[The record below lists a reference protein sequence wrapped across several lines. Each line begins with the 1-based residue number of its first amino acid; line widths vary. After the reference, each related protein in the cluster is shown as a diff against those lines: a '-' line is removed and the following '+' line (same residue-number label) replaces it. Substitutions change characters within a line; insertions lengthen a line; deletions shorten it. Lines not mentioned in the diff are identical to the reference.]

1 MKLLVFERPK
11 SLFRNPYFFAGISVL
26 LWSTAATAFT
36 IALKY
41 LSIPLIINIASLTSA
56 SIMFVFILAEGRL
69 GELKEQKPQELFNSL
84 FMSTVNPL
92 LYYILLFK
100 AYKLIPAQEA
110 QPLSYTWPIM
120 LTILSVIFL
129 KERLSLRKW
138 IGIALSFLG
147 VMFISTKGHLLE
159 FKLSD
164 PRGVAL
170 ALLCAFVWASYWL
183 LNVRDKREE
192 VVKNFLNFFF
202 IGTALTIFHI
212 FTPGDLGLT
221 TKGIS
226 AAVYIGICEMGIA
239 FLAWGKAMSL
249 SKSKASLAKIIYLIP
264 FLSLMVLSIVLG
276 ESILPSTIIGLL
288 FIITGIFI

>member
-41 LSIPLIINIASLTSA
+41 MSIPLIINIASLTSA
-56 SIMFVFILAEGRL
+56 SIMFVFILVEGRL
-69 GELKEQKPQELFNSL
+69 GELREQKPQDLFNSL
-84 FMSTVNPL
+84 FMSTINPL

-120 LTILSVIFL
+120 LTILSVVFL
-129 KERLSLRKW
+129 KEKLSLRKW
-138 IGIALSFLG
+138 LGIGLSFLG
-147 VMFISTKGHLLE
+147 VMFISTKGNILE

-164 PRGVAL
+164 PKGVAL

-183 LNVRDKREE
+183 LNVRDRREE
-192 VVKNFLNFFF
+192 VIKNFLNFTF
-202 IGTALTIFHI
+202 IGIALTLFHL
-212 FTPGDLGLT
+212 FASGDLGLT
-221 TKGIS
+221 SKGIS

-239 FLAWGKAMSL
+239 FLAWGKAMVL
-249 SKSKASLAKIIYLIP
+249 SKSKAALAKIIYLIP
-264 FLSLMVLSIVLG
+264 FLSLMVLSMVLG
-276 ESILPSTIIGLL
+276 EAILISTIIGLL